1 LARLSDLVVNAGRI
15 VWKSR
20 TAPTPANVLAR
31 GTQQVSEEIS
41 VRIKLVT
48 FGVALVLLLAACGSD
63 SNDTS
68 STSGDNGNS
77 SRTTEADESAADSNA
92 VVKTADT
99 DLGEVWVTKDGM
111 TVYGFTADMNG
122 TSSCTDACAQNWPP
136 VAVDSSTLPS
146 GLDDAIFTVITRPDG
161 TYQLAAKNQ
170 PLYTF
175 AMDESPGDTKGQ
187 GVINSWW
194 VVKPDGSLDMT
205 ATAASGSGSSG
216 GATTTTADDNGGGYG
231 Y

>member
-1 LARLSDLVVNAGRI
+1 M
-15 VWKSR
+15 
-20 TAPTPANVLAR
+20 
-31 GTQQVSEEIS
+31 S
-41 VRIKLVT
+41 VRIKLAT

-63 SNDTS
+63 SNDNS

-77 SRTTEADESAADSNA
+77 ATTEASQSEADSNA
-92 VVKTADT
+92 IVKTADT

-122 TSSCTDACAQNWPP
+122 TSVCTDACAQNWPP
-136 VAVDSSTLPS
+136 VAVDSSTLPA

-161 TYQLAAKNQ
+161 SYQLAAKNQ

-175 AMDESPGDTKGQ
+175 AMDEAPGDTNGQ
-187 GVINSWW
+187 GVINAWW
-194 VVKPDGSLDMT
+194 VVKPDGSMDMT
-205 ATAASGSGSSG
+205 MPGAAGAGSSG
-216 GATTTTADDNGGGYG
+216 GSATTASDSPYG

>member
-1 LARLSDLVVNAGRI
+1 M
-15 VWKSR
+15 
-20 TAPTPANVLAR
+20 PANVLAR
-31 GTQQVSEEIS
+31 GTQRVSEEIS
-41 VRIKLVT
+41 VRIKLAT

-63 SNDTS
+63 SNDNS

-77 SRTTEADESAADSNA
+77 SRTTEMDESAADSDA
-92 VVKTADT
+92 IVKTADT

-136 VAVDSSTLPS
+136 VAVDGSTLPA
-146 GLDDAIFTVITRPDG
+146 GLDDAIFSVITRPDG
-161 TYQLAAKNQ
+161 SYQLAAKNQ

-175 AMDESPGDTKGQ
+175 AMDEAPGDTNGQ
-187 GVINSWW
+187 GVINAWW

-205 ATAASGSGSSG
+205 ATAQGGGSGGS
-216 GATTTTADDNGGGYG
+216 ATTAGDDAPYG